1 MERNAPCFYFLGGSL
16 LATGLTDVG
25 KVREVNQD
33 NFATVDLIGL
43 YVVADGMG
51 GHAAGEKASLKAV
64 STAIEVFSAYDFDE
78 KKIMGSD
85 SILKIEDVIKIA
97 LKESNSRIIQ
107 ESISSVHLQGMGTT
121 GVVTVYHD
129 GKVYLGSVGDSRGY
143 FINEEGIKQVTR
155 DHSVVQDLKEQG
167 LITEEEAKVHPYR
180 NVITRCLGMQ
190 PEVEVDTFTLD
201 FNVGDRVLM
210 CSDGLT
216 GYLSNDEIKD
226 VTLQYGEDLEAA
238 CKKMIDMANERG
250 GHDNITVVILYNNG
264 K

>member
-1 MERNAPCFYFLGGSL
+1 M
-16 LATGLTDVG
+16 LASGLTDVG

-64 STAIEVFSAYDFDE
+64 STAIEVFSAYDFED
-78 KKIMGSD
+78 KKIMGND
-85 SILKIEDVIKIA
+85 TILQIEDVIKIA

-121 GVVTVYHD
+121 CVVTVYHE
-129 GKVYLGSVGDSRGY
+129 GKVYVGSVGDSRGY
-143 FINEEGIKQVTR
+143 FINNSGIKQVTR

-190 PEVEVDTFTLD
+190 PEVEVDTFILD
-201 FNVGDRVLM
+201 FNSGDRILM

-216 GYLSNDEIKD
+216 NLVSNEEIKNW
-226 VTLQYGEDLEAA
+226 TLEYGEDLEGV
-238 CKKMIDMANERG
+238 CKKLVDTANERG
-250 GHDNITVVILYNNG
+250 GHDNITVVVLYNNE
-264 K
+264 